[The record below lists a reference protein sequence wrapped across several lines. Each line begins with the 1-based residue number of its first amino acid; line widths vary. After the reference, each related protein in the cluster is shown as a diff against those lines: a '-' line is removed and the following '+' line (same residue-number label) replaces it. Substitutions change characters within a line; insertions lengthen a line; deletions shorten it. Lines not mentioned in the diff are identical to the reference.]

1 MIIFPPAFTES
12 VVEHLTGGAVVGDPL
27 TDLVHK
33 LPVRSV
39 PRGGEC
45 AAGCFSILSGLCS
58 SQYACAVI
66 FTEGMMDR
74 TVVVNP
80 VTQSSEKFHVAI
92 VFLDF

>member
-45 AAGCFSILSGLCS
+45 AAFMEQTLIAL
-58 SQYACAVI
+58 
-66 FTEGMMDR
+66 TMDF
-74 TVVVNP
+74 
-80 VTQSSEKFHVAI
+80 Q
-92 VFLDF
+92 